1 MNLNDNE
8 IQRDIYNLI
17 LNPST
22 REWERESL
30 LKVKDRRA
38 GVDFSTQL
46 DDIKSDLRP
55 LALRH
60 NLTPD
65 VMDFYL
71 KISGE
76 PQPDSS
82 DKVRL
87 HDEADP
93 LHQERA
99 IFAGGCF
106 WCMVSPF
113 DKRPGITAVISGYTG
128 GEFDNPNYDQVVGQY
143 TGHVEAVEILFDKR
157 LITYQELVDIYW
169 QLIDPTD
176 NMGQIDDRGES
187 YRPVIFVNSDEQR
200 QIAEQSRQAVVD
212 SDIYSKPIVVEI
224 SDVTRFWP
232 AENFHQ
238 DFYKKNT
245 SRYRKIERTRRLY
258 LSLQH
263 SKNMMRKLFKKVKG

>member
-1 MNLNDNE
+1 MHLNDNE

-38 GVDFSTQL
+38 DVNFSTQL

-93 LHQERA
+93 PHQERA

-187 YRPVIFVNSDEQR
+187 YRPVIFVNNDEQR
-200 QIAEQSRQAVVD
+200 QIAEQSRQAVID
-212 SDIYSKPIVVEI
+212 SEIYSKPIVVEI